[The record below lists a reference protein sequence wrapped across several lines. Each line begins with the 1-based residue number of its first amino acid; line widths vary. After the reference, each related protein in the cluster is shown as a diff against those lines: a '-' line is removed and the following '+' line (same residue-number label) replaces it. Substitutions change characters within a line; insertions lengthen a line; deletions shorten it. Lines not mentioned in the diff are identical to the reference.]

1 MVKCSYCNRWFAA
14 NSDGRLAMTFHHIW
28 HVAEAGQ

>member
-14 NSDGRLAMTFHHIW
+14 NPDGRLAMTFHHIW
-28 HVAEAGQ
+28 HVAEAGR